1 MVFAAST
8 AIAAVVA
15 GTASASDYEAI
26 PRGENSVI
34 DKDDM
39 GDEDVDLEEALIE
52 DDEVP
57 RTVADFV
64 QDSTPTSS
72 DAEYPLTVSGGPA
85 VSGSWTGKSS
95 G

>member
-1 MVFAAST
+1 
-8 AIAAVVA
+8 VV
-15 GTASASDYEAI
+15 S
-26 PRGENSVI
+26 
-34 DKDDM
+34 KDDPI
-39 GDEDVDLEEALIE
+39 DEDVDLEEPIIE

-64 QDSTPTSS
+64 RDSAPTSS